1 MIMVEPSRK
10 RGPFDPRWTDA
21 HRRRHLR
28 LVPAPAE
35 FDGEADAPA
44 EASEVEITTDHRL
57 ASVTYLPTFIP
68 TGPEHDGDVVELE
81 LQEGEE
87 DPAGQVAAVLLV
99 PKL

>member
-1 MIMVEPSRK
+1 MVEPSRK
-10 RGPFDPRWTDA
+10 RGPFDPRWTEA
-21 HRRRHLR
+21 RRRRHLR
-28 LVPAPAE
+28 LVPDPAE
-35 FDGEADAPA
+35 FDDEADSLAA
-44 EASEVEITTDHRL
+44 ASEDEMNTDRGL

-87 DPAGQVAAVLLV
+87 PPAGQVAAVLLV